1 MSVDEAVVVE
11 AEGAP
16 DPAGVHAGVQ
26 RMPAKTHQ
34 GLATLVIVVMSILWA
49 LPVLGFFIT
58 SLRSKAAADDT
69 GWWTVFVHP
78 SLTFSNYINVLFH
91 GGANIQGGGLFP
103 YAMNSLAIAIPA
115 TIIPII
121 VASMAAYSLSWV
133 RFKSADTVYFII
145 FGLQVVPLQMSLVP
159 LLQLYSHGAHIGG
172 FPIFPNLNLHGSIA
186 EVWIS
191 HTMFSMPLA
200 VFLLYNFIAQLPN
213 ELIEAAR
220 VDGAG
225 YLYIY
230 RRVVMPL
237 SLPAIASF
245 AIFQFLWVWN
255 DLLIGLT
262 FSAKSA
268 SAQPIT
274 VQLQQL
280 SGTFGSHLDL
290 LTAGGFVTIIIPM
303 IVFFSL
309 QRYFVRGLLAGSVKG

>member
-1 MSVDEAVVVE
+1 MSVDEAVVVA

-26 RMPAKTHQ
+26 RKPAKTHQ

-237 SLPAIASF
+237 SLPAVASF
-245 AIFQFLWVWN
+245 TIFQFLWVWN

-262 FSAKSA
+262 FSAKNA
-268 SAQPIT
+268 TAQPIT

>member
-1 MSVDEAVVVE
+1 MSVDEAVVIAAGE
-11 AEGAP
+11 TPE
-16 DPAGVHAGVQ
+16 PAGTAKLTSKEA
-26 RMPAKTHQ
+26 PKTHNRI
-34 GLATLVIVVMSILWA
+34 ATAVVVAMSILWA
-49 LPVLGFFIT
+49 LPVFGFLVT
-58 SLRSKAAADDT
+58 SLRSKAQAEGS

-78 SLTFSNYINVLFH
+78 ALTFSNYIDVLFH

-115 TIIPII
+115 TIIPIL

-172 FPIFPNLNLHGSIA
+172 FLIFPNLNLHGSIA

-191 HTMFSMPLA
+191 HTMFSLPLA
-200 VFLLYNFIAQLPN
+200 VFLLYNFISQLPN

-220 VDGAG
+220 VDGAS
-225 YLYIY
+225 YLFIY

-237 SLPAIASF
+237 SMPAIASF
-245 AIFQFLWVWN
+245 TIFQFLWVWN

-268 SAQPIT
+268 SAQPLT

-280 SGTFGSHLDL
+280 SGTFGSHIEL
-290 LTAGGFVTIIIPM
+290 LTAGGFVSIVIPM